1 MNLDQ
6 HSKKIAMLASVSM
19 LAVVNFQVIFGSP
32 GALAEDNNSAANNSG
47 TNNSSTSSGTNNST
61 DSSTDSQSSSSS
73 TPTPTANP
81 LKEGIK
87 AFKAGDFRNAIGLL
101 GSAQS
106 TDFNNPVL
114 HYYMANAFVR
124 LGRREP
130 CIREYRIAYAL
141 APDQE
146 VGQNSKRALMA
157 LGVASF
163 EEGPPSG
170 AVKKTEF
177 ELPKKDPAFEKA
189 LEALGK
195 QSRDVMSN
203 DRGAMAVENWKK
215 KMSTQIQDAIIK
227 SLLATKKGT
236 VMLPQDSLMLL
247 DQLREIN
254 NTDRYAK
261 YYYSDTKTREVQ
273 KSAENLGVL
282 LKDTK
287 GTHRLVP
294 QGTNL
299 YVRNYKSAAGKDKK
313 PTNTTGTGTIMD
325 TINQSLPK

>member
-1 MNLDQ
+1 
-6 HSKKIAMLASVSM
+6 MLAGVSM
-19 LAVVNFQVIFGSP
+19 FAVVMLQVTFGS
-32 GALAEDNNSAANNSG
+32 ACAFAEDNNSAAGSG
-47 TNNSSTSSGTNNST
+47 TNNSSTSAGTNNSS
-61 DSSTDSQSSSSS
+61 DSSSSDSQSS
-73 TPTPTANP
+73 TPSPPANP

-87 AFKAGDFRNAIGLL
+87 AFKAGDFKTAIGLL

-146 VGQNSKRALMA
+146 VGQNSKRALIA

-170 AVKKTEF
+170 PAKKSEF

-189 LEALGK
+189 LEALSK
-195 QSRDVMSN
+195 QSRAAMSN
-203 DRGAMAVENWKK
+203 DRGAMAVELWKK
-215 KMSTQIQDAIIK
+215 KMSTQIQDSIIK
-227 SLLATKKGT
+227 SLLASKKGT
-236 VMLPQDSLMLL
+236 VLMPQDSLILL

-254 NTDRYAK
+254 NNDRYAK
-261 YYYSDTKTREVQ
+261 FYYSDSKTREVQ
-273 KSAENLGVL
+273 RSAENLQVL

-299 YVRNYKSAAGKDKK
+299 YVRNYQSNAKGKK
-313 PTNTTGTGTIMD
+313 PTNGSALPAPGSIMD
-325 TINQSLPK
+325 TIKESLPK

>member
-1 MNLDQ
+1 ML
-6 HSKKIAMLASVSM
+6 LASLCM
-19 LAVVNFQVIFGSP
+19 LAVVNIAIFGSP
-32 GALAEDNNSAANNSG
+32 SAFAEDNNSAASG
-47 TNNSSTSSGTNNST
+47 TNNSSVGSGTNNST
-61 DSSTDSQSSSSS
+61 DSSTTDSQSSS
-73 TPTPTANP
+73 TPSPTANP

-163 EEGPPSG
+163 EEGPPTG

-195 QSRDVMSN
+195 QSRDAMSN

-236 VMLPQDSLMLL
+236 VMIPQDSLMLL
-247 DQLREIN
+247 DQLRDIN
-254 NTDRYAK
+254 NNDRYAK

-287 GTHRLVP
+287 GSYRLVP

-299 YVRNYKSAAGKDKK
+299 YVRNYQAAGGKGKK
-313 PTNTTGTGTIMD
+313 PTATTGGGTGTIMD
-325 TINQSLPK
+325 TIKDSLPK

>member
-1 MNLDQ
+1 MT
-6 HSKKIAMLASVSM
+6 LAILTSLTTPV
-19 LAVVNFQVIFGSP
+19 
-32 GALAEDNNSAANNSG
+32 ALGLPCAFAEDNNSSAGSAG
-47 TNNSSTSSGTNNST
+47 TNNSSSGSGTNNAS
-61 DSSTDSQSSSSS
+61 DSSTDSQSSSAPPTSS
-73 TPTPTANP
+73 ASP

-87 AFKAGDFRNAIGLL
+87 AFKAGDFKNAIGLL

-124 LGRREP
+124 LSRREP
-130 CIREYRIAYAL
+130 AIREYRIAYAL

-146 VGQNSKRALMA
+146 VGQNSKRALVA
-157 LGVASF
+157 LGVGSF
-163 EEGPPSG
+163 EEGPPTTPI
-170 AVKKTEF
+170 KKGEF
-177 ELPKKDPAFEKA
+177 ELPKKDPAFERA

-195 QSRDVMSN
+195 QSRDAISN
-203 DRGAMAVENWKK
+203 DRGAMAVESWKK

-227 SLLATKKGT
+227 SLMATKRGT
-236 VMLPQDSLMLL
+236 VILPHDSQILL
-247 DQLREIN
+247 EQLREIN
-254 NTDRYAK
+254 NNDRYAK

-273 KSAENLGVL
+273 RSAENLQVL

-299 YVRNYKSAAGKDKK
+299 YVRNYQSAGKNKK
-313 PTNTTGTGTIMD
+313 PTTGTGPGTIMD
-325 TINQSLPK
+325 AIKDSLPK